1 MFKPITEKTLLE
13 LSKLHDKIK
22 NHQFRKSPE
31 KWLLDEYFDLYNKD
45 LLDIIGRYTYDDDD
59 YKLTNK
65 GVYLYYRYIRDRWLH
80 YKDSSFK
87 DGYFHFNDNA
97 EIWANPNIALI
108 NEAYHDLRGIKWSLK
123 SNWDDNFYRKKYLG
137 KFIETTEKILTVLH
151 ALIEGVEI
159 TEMSYPKEHREG
171 QTLYKFVRNPLYDN
185 DWTLEKYLHRE
196 WWEDKGYTDI
206 EGDITYTN
214 EIIK

>member
-13 LSKLHDKIK
+13 LNKVHNKIK
-22 NHQFRKSPE
+22 NHEFRKSPE
-31 KWLLDEYFDLYNKD
+31 KWLLDEYFDLYD
-45 LLDIIGRYTYDDDD
+45 ETLCHIIGRYVYDTYE
-59 YKLTNK
+59 LSNK
-65 GVYLYYRYIRDRWLH
+65 NIYLYYRSVLDRWLH
-80 YKDSSFK
+80 YKSRDYK
-87 DGYFHFNDNA
+87 DGYFHYRDSA

-123 SNWDDNFYRKKYLG
+123 GNWDNDFYRKKYLG
-137 KFIETTEKILTVLH
+137 KFIETTEKMLTVLH

-159 TEMSYPKEHREG
+159 TEMSYPKEYREG
-171 QTLYKFVRNPLYDN
+171 QTHYKFVRNPLYDN